1 MASSTRDH
9 GAKHRVPIPSDQRRR
24 GGGARGEADRRRPFL
39 APAVLPPRHRRATAH
54 PFRLR
59 RPPPP
64 PRAARAPGPGS
75 GTRRRQRQRADVAA
89 AGVCLGRA
97 SHQVGRAP
105 GGRGGRACCARR
117 VVGRDGAAQDGDLE
131 EQVLR
136 RRRGGGA
143 GRRRVRCDPVV
154 LGAEGERAAAVGQR
168 RASHRCGRRRRGL
181 DGLRRRGRARQ
192 ERPPQVETR
201 RRGGAVHVLPLPPRA
216 RHQEDGQAFTTHR
229 RGARIV
235 VAVVTGNVP
244 WRRRRRR
251 RGVRP
256 RHGAAEHHVAG
267 HVARAVR
274 LRLVLNVVPLRPRPR
289 RRGRLV
295 VLRPAAGAHPGM
307 RRRRRGRPAGARR
320 VHVRQRRHKKERAQ
334 EGRAPRGGGGGA
346 AVGGEDVD
354 GRARPHLGAPC
365 EILSDVRVIAD
376 IDAGRRKRPRR
387 RALGGLHRILEVN
400 LRARHRRVLL
410 PQKIYIFCS

>member
-1 MASSTRDH
+1 M
-9 GAKHRVPIPSDQRRR
+9 
-24 GGGARGEADRRRPFL
+24 
-39 APAVLPPRHRRATAH
+39 
-54 PFRLR
+54 
-59 RPPPP
+59 
-64 PRAARAPGPGS
+64 
-75 GTRRRQRQRADVAA
+75 
-89 AGVCLGRA
+89 
-97 SHQVGRAP
+97 GRAP
-105 GGRGGRACCARR
+105 GGSGGRACCARR

-168 RASHRCGRRRRGL
+168 RASHAIGAG
-181 DGLRRRGRARQ
+181 DGAEDSTATPPRKRAARAAAAS
-192 ERPPQVETR
+192 RNAAA
-201 RRGGAVHVLPLPPRA
+201 GGAVHVLPLPPRA
-216 RHQEDGQAFTTHR
+216 RHQEDGQASTTHR

-244 WRRRRRR
+244 WRRR

-274 LRLVLNVVPLRPRPR
+274 LRLVLDVVPLRPRPR

-354 GRARPHLGAPC
+354 GRGRLHLGAPC
-365 EILSDVRVIAD
+365 EILSDVRAIAD
-376 IDAGRRKRPRR
+376 IDAGRRKRPRW